1 MSDDL
6 GKAYLD
12 WCRFRLLNHY
22 WPRVQ
27 LCVGM
32 LSHDD
37 IWWREH
43 EANNSVG
50 NLLLHL
56 TGNLN
61 QFILAGVGGAAD
73 TRDKPQEFAERQRM
87 SKEEL
92 MNSLE
97 RALLET
103 DRTLASFEPSR
114 FLDRT
119 SVQNR
124 ERPYLEVISVV
135 VEHFALH
142 VGQIIYITKMKTG
155 RDLKL

>member
-1 MSDDL
+1 MNDEL

-12 WCRFRLLNHY
+12 WCRFRLMNHY

-27 LCVGM
+27 HCIGV
-32 LSHDD
+32 LSQND

-61 QFILAGVGGAAD
+61 QFILAGVGGAPD

-87 SKEEL
+87 PKEAL
-92 MNSLE
+92 MSALE

-103 DRTLASFEPSR
+103 DRTLAAFEPSR

-119 SVQNR
+119 SVQDR

-155 RDLKL
+155 KDLKL

>member
-1 MSDDL
+1 MNDEL

-12 WCRFRLLNHY
+12 WCRFRLMNHY

-27 LCVGM
+27 HCIGV
-32 LSHDD
+32 LSQND

-61 QFILAGVGGAAD
+61 QFILAGIGGAPD

-87 SKEEL
+87 TKESL
-92 MNSLE
+92 MSALE

-119 SVQNR
+119 SVQDR

-155 RDLKL
+155 KDLKL

>member
-12 WCRFRLLNHY
+12 WCRFRLMNHY

-27 LCVGM
+27 HCIAM
-32 LSHDD
+32 LSQDD

-61 QFILAGVGGAAD
+61 QFILAGVGGAPD
-73 TRDKPQEFAERQRM
+73 TRDKPQEFAERQHM
-87 SKEEL
+87 PKEEL
-92 MNSLE
+92 LNALE

-124 ERPYLEVISVV
+124 ERPFLEIISVV

>member
-1 MSDDL
+1 MNDEL

-12 WCRFRLLNHY
+12 WCRFRLMNHY

-27 LCVGM
+27 HCIGV
-32 LSHDD
+32 LSQND

-61 QFILAGVGGAAD
+61 QFILAGIGGAPD

-87 SKEEL
+87 PKESL
-92 MNSLE
+92 MSALE

-155 RDLKL
+155 KDLKL